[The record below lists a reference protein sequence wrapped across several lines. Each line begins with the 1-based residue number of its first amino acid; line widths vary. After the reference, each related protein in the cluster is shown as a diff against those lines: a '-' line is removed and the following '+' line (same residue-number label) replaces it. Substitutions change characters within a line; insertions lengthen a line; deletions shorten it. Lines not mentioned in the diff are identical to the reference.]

1 MARITERPGYKAM
14 WSLAFYDLPVKTK
27 DMKRAH
33 SRWRKY
39 LLSEGFVRLQL
50 SVYGKHFPSQASSR
64 ACLRRLQTRLPCF
77 GQVRLLTVTERQMEK
92 MDVFMGEEKTAPESV
107 PEQILLL

>member
-1 MARITERPGYKAM
+1 MARVAERPGYKAM
-14 WSLAFYDLPVKTK
+14 WSLAFYDLPVKTD

-33 SRWRKY
+33 SSFRKY
-39 LLSEGFVRLQL
+39 LLREGFIRLQF

-64 ACLRRLQTRLPCF
+64 ACLRRIRRELPSF

-92 MDVFMGEEKTAPESV
+92 MDVFIGEEKTAPESV